1 MVAQSPGKKM
11 FARETKSDIV
21 LLITLYT
28 LLIIVSLTV
37 LYPILYV
44 ISSSFSSPNAI
55 NSGKV
60 VLLPV
65 EFSTLG
71 YERILQYKPLWM
83 GFMNSTIY
91 ALGSGLLS
99 TTLTLLAAY
108 PLSRKNF
115 VGRNAI
121 MIFMVFTMFF
131 GGGLIPY
138 YLLLNKLHLIDN
150 RLVMIIPG
158 AVSVFNVIIART
170 FLQANIPDEL
180 FDAATV
186 DGCSH
191 FRFFGSVVLPLS
203 KPLIAILFLFAAVGA
218 WNSYFNALVFLRSQE
233 LMPIQIV
240 LRSILIQN
248 QSFGKYGLV
257 SVEMQKLKMND
268 LLKFGM
274 IVIGTLPL
282 MIAYPFVQKH
292 FVKGVLI
299 GSIKG

>member
-138 YLLLNKLHLIDN
+138 YLLLNKLHLIDT
-150 RLVMIIPG
+150 RWVMIIPG

-240 LRSILIQN
+240 LRNVLIQN
-248 QSFGKYGLV
+248 QSFGNYGLV
-257 SVEMQKLKMND
+257 SVEMQRLKMND

-274 IVIGTLPL
+274 IVIGSLPL

-292 FVKGVLI
+292 FVKGVMI

>member
-1 MVAQSPGKKM
+1 
-11 FARETKSDIV
+11 
-21 LLITLYT
+21 
-28 LLIIVSLTV
+28 
-37 LYPILYV
+37 
-44 ISSSFSSPNAI
+44 
-55 NSGKV
+55 

-99 TTLTLLAAY
+99 TTLTLLAGY

-121 MIFMVFTMFF
+121 MIYMVITMFF

-138 YLLLNKLHLIDN
+138 YLLLNKLNLIDT
-150 RLVMIIPG
+150 RWVMIIPG

-240 LRSILIQN
+240 LRNVLIQN
-248 QSFGKYGLV
+248 QSFGNYGLV

-292 FVKGVLI
+292 FVKGVMI

>member
-1 MVAQSPGKKM
+1 MVTPGIGKKW
-11 FARETKSDIV
+11 FARETKSDIA
-21 LLITLYT
+21 LLITFYI
-28 LLIIVSLTV
+28 LLLLVSLAV

-44 ISSSFSSPNAI
+44 VSSSFSSPNAI
-55 NSGKV
+55 SAGKV
-60 VLLPV
+60 VILPV
-65 EFSTLG
+65 EFTTIG

-83 GFMNSTIY
+83 GFMNSAIY
-91 ALGSGLLS
+91 ALGSGVLS

-108 PLSRKNF
+108 PLSRRDFFGK
-115 VGRNAI
+115 NAI
-121 MIFMVFTMFF
+121 MIYMVFTMFF

-138 YLLLNKLHLIDN
+138 YLLLSRLHLIDT
-150 RLVMIIPG
+150 RWVMIIPG
-158 AVSVFNVIIART
+158 AVSVFPVIIART
-170 FLQANIPDEL
+170 FLQTNIPDEL

-191 FRFFGSVVLPLS
+191 FRFFWSIVLPLS
-203 KPLIAILFLFAAVGA
+203 KPLIAVLFLFAAVGA
-218 WNSYFNALVFLRSQE
+218 WNSYFNALVFLRSQD

-240 LRSILIQN
+240 LRNILIQN
-248 QSFGKYGLV
+248 QQFGNYGLV
-257 SVEMQKLKMND
+257 SVEMQKLKMNY

-274 IVIGTLPL
+274 IVIGSLPL

>member
-1 MVAQSPGKKM
+1 MVAQSPGKKI
-11 FARETKSDIV
+11 FARETKSDTI
-21 LLITLYT
+21 LLIILYT
-28 LLIIVSLTV
+28 LLIIVSLAV
-37 LYPILYV
+37 LYPIIYV

-83 GFMNSTIY
+83 GFMNSAIY

-99 TTLTLLAAY
+99 TTMTLLAGY

-121 MIFMVFTMFF
+121 MVYMVFTMFF

-138 YLLLNKLHLIDN
+138 YLLLNKLHLIDT
-150 RLVMIIPG
+150 RWVMILPG

-191 FRFFGSVVLPLS
+191 FRFFGSIVLPLS

-240 LRSILIQN
+240 LRNILIQN
-248 QSFGKYGLV
+248 QQFGNYGLV

-282 MIAYPFVQKH
+282 MLAYPFVQKH
-292 FVKGVLI
+292 FVKGALI

>member
-1 MVAQSPGKKM
+1 MVVQSHAKKR

-28 LLIIVSLTV
+28 LLIIVSLAV
-37 LYPILYV
+37 LYPIIYV
-44 ISSSFSSPNAI
+44 ISSSFSSPNAV

-65 EFSTLG
+65 EFTTLG

-91 ALGSGLLS
+91 ALGSGLVS
-99 TTLTLLAAY
+99 TTMTLLAGY

>member
-1 MVAQSPGKKM
+1 MVTQTPGKKL

-28 LLIIVSLTV
+28 MLIIVSLAV
-37 LYPILYV
+37 LYPIIYV

-83 GFMNSTIY
+83 GFWNSTIY

-99 TTLTLLAAY
+99 TTLTLLAGY

-121 MIFMVFTMFF
+121 MIYMVFTMFF

-138 YLLLNKLHLIDN
+138 YLLLNKLNLIDT
-150 RLVMIIPG
+150 RWVMIIPG

-191 FRFFGSVVLPLS
+191 FRFFGSIVLPLS

-218 WNSYFNALVFLRSQE
+218 WNSYFNALVFLRSQD

-240 LRSILIQN
+240 LRNVLIQN
-248 QSFGKYGLV
+248 QSFGNYGLV

-292 FVKGVLI
+292 FVKGVMI

>member
-1 MVAQSPGKKM
+1 MVVQSPGKKM

-28 LLIIVSLTV
+28 LLILVSLTV
-37 LYPILYV
+37 LYPIIYV
-44 ISSSFSSPNAI
+44 ISSSFSSPNAV

-60 VLLPV
+60 IILPV
-65 EFSTLG
+65 EFTTIG
-71 YERILQYKPLWM
+71 YERILQYKPLWI
-83 GFMNSTIY
+83 GFMNSSIY

-108 PLSRKNF
+108 PLSRRNF

-121 MIFMVFTMFF
+121 MIFMAFTMFF

-138 YLLLNKLHLIDN
+138 YLLLSKLHLIDT
-150 RLVMIIPG
+150 RWVMIIPG

-191 FRFFGSVVLPLS
+191 FRFFWSVVLPLS

-240 LRSILIQN
+240 LRNILIQN
-248 QSFGKYGLV
+248 QQFGKYGLV

-274 IVIGTLPL
+274 IVVGSLPL

>member
-1 MVAQSPGKKM
+1 MVVQNPGKKM
-11 FARETKSDIV
+11 FARETKGDIA
-21 LLITLYT
+21 LLVTLYT
-28 LLIIVSLTV
+28 LLILVSLNV
-37 LYPILYV
+37 LYPIVYV

-55 NSGKV
+55 NAGKV

-65 EFSTLG
+65 EFTLIG
-71 YERILQYKPLWM
+71 YERILQYTPLWM
-83 GFMNSTIY
+83 GFMNSAIY
-91 ALGSGLLS
+91 AFGSGILS
-99 TTLTLLAAY
+99 TAITLLAAY

-115 VGRNAI
+115 IGRNAI
-121 MIFMVFTMFF
+121 MVYLAFTMFF

-138 YLLLNKLHLIDN
+138 YLLLSKLDLIDT
-150 RLVMIIPG
+150 RWVMIVPG
-158 AVSVFNVIIART
+158 AVSVFHMIIART
-170 FLQANIPDEL
+170 FLQTNIPDEL
-180 FDAATV
+180 FDAASV

-191 FRFFGSVVLPLS
+191 FQFFWSVVLPLS

-240 LRSILIQN
+240 LRNILIQN
-248 QSFGKYGLV
+248 QQFGNYGLV

-274 IVIGTLPL
+274 IVIGSLPL
-282 MIAYPFVQKH
+282 MMAYPFVQKH

>member
-1 MVAQSPGKKM
+1 MVTQTPGKKL

-28 LLIIVSLTV
+28 LLIFVSLAV
-37 LYPILYV
+37 LYPIIYV

-99 TTLTLLAAY
+99 TTLTLLAGY

-121 MIFMVFTMFF
+121 MIYMVFTMFF

-138 YLLLNKLHLIDN
+138 YLLLNKLDLIDT
-150 RLVMIIPG
+150 RWVMILPG

-240 LRSILIQN
+240 LRNVLIQN
-248 QSFGKYGLV
+248 QSFGNYGLV

-292 FVKGVLI
+292 FVKGVMI

>member
-1 MVAQSPGKKM
+1 MVVKSIGKNW
-11 FARETKSDIV
+11 FARETKGDIA
-21 LLITLYT
+21 LLIAFYILLTL
-28 LLIIVSLTV
+28 ISLTV

-55 NSGKV
+55 SAGKV
-60 VLLPV
+60 VVLPV
-65 EFSTLG
+65 EFTTIG
-71 YERILQYKPLWM
+71 YERILLYNPLWR

-108 PLSRKNF
+108 PLSRRDFYGK
-115 VGRNAI
+115 NAI
-121 MIFMVFTMFF
+121 MVYMVFTMFF

-138 YLLLNKLHLIDN
+138 YLLLSKLHLIDT
-150 RLVMIIPG
+150 RWVMIIPG

-170 FLQANIPDEL
+170 FLQTNIPDEL

-191 FRFFGSVVLPLS
+191 FRFFWSVVLPLS
-203 KPLIAILFLFAAVGA
+203 KPLIAVLFLFAAVGA

-240 LRSILIQN
+240 LRNILIQN
-248 QSFGKYGLV
+248 QQFGSYGLV

-274 IVIGTLPL
+274 IVIGSLPL

>member
-1 MVAQSPGKKM
+1 
-11 FARETKSDIV
+11 
-21 LLITLYT
+21 
-28 LLIIVSLTV
+28 
-37 LYPILYV
+37 
-44 ISSSFSSPNAI
+44 
-55 NSGKV
+55 
-60 VLLPV
+60 
-65 EFSTLG
+65 
-71 YERILQYKPLWM
+71 
-83 GFMNSTIY
+83 
-91 ALGSGLLS
+91 
-99 TTLTLLAAY
+99 
-108 PLSRKNF
+108 
-115 VGRNAI
+115 

-138 YLLLNKLHLIDN
+138 YLLLNKLHLIDT
-150 RLVMIIPG
+150 RWVMIIPG

-240 LRSILIQN
+240 LRNVLIQN
-248 QSFGKYGLV
+248 QSFGNYGLV
-257 SVEMQKLKMND
+257 SVEMQRLKMND

-274 IVIGTLPL
+274 IVIGSLPL

-292 FVKGVLI
+292 FVKGVMI

>member
-1 MVAQSPGKKM
+1 M
-11 FARETKSDIV
+11 R
-21 LLITLYT
+21 
-28 LLIIVSLTV
+28 
-37 LYPILYV
+37 
-44 ISSSFSSPNAI
+44 
-55 NSGKV
+55 
-60 VLLPV
+60 
-65 EFSTLG
+65 
-71 YERILQYKPLWM
+71 
-83 GFMNSTIY
+83 
-91 ALGSGLLS
+91 LGSGLLS

-115 VGRNAI
+115 VGKNAI
-121 MIFMVFTMFF
+121 MVYMVFTMFF

-138 YLLLNKLHLIDN
+138 YLLLSKLDLIDT
-150 RLVMIIPG
+150 RWVMIIPG

-240 LRSILIQN
+240 LRNILIQN
-248 QSFGKYGLV
+248 QQFGNYGLV

>member
-1 MVAQSPGKKM
+1 MVAQSSGKKM

-37 LYPILYV
+37 LYPIIYV
-44 ISSSFSSPNAI
+44 ISSSFSSPNAV

-60 VLLPV
+60 VILPV
-65 EFSTLG
+65 EFTTIG
-71 YERILQYKPLWM
+71 YERIIQYKPLWI

-121 MIFMVFTMFF
+121 MIFMAFTMFF

-138 YLLLNKLHLIDN
+138 YLLLNKLHLIDT
-150 RLVMIIPG
+150 RWVMIIPG

-170 FLQANIPDEL
+170 FLQVNIPDEL
-180 FDAATV
+180 YDAATV

-191 FRFFGSVVLPLS
+191 FRFFWSVVLPLS
-203 KPLIAILFLFAAVGA
+203 KSLIAILFLFAAVGA

-233 LMPIQIV
+233 LMPIQII
-240 LRSILIQN
+240 LRNVLIQN
-248 QSFGKYGLV
+248 QQFGNLGMV

-274 IVIGTLPL
+274 IVIGSLPL